1 GAIAIVPLEHFDPL
15 LGVAFTA
22 PCEPATSAVCTAT
35 LNAPEVPLITEA
47 IGVTPA
53 GHVCAAV
60 CGPAAD
66 TMRMST
72 VFATVVVIAGV
83 G

>member
-1 GAIAIVPLEHFDPL
+1 M
-15 LGVAFTA
+15 LGVAFTIA
-22 PCEPATSAVCTAT
+22 WDPERSAVCTAT
-35 LNAPEVPLITEA
+35 LSAPEVPLITEV